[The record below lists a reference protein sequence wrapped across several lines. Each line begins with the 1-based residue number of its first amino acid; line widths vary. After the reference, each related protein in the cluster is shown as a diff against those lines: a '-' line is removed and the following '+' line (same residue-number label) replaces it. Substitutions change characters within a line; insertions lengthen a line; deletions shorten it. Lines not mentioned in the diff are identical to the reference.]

1 MTDWLIANFNLV
13 RGLHIISVIAWMAG
27 MLYLPRLYVYHC
39 KATPGSEMD
48 ETFKVMELKLLRMII
63 NPAMIATFVFGL
75 LLIMAD
81 GQIRGWDFLLKP
93 WMLSKL
99 AGITF
104 LSAWHGFLSSS
115 RRRFAAGA
123 NTRSE
128 KFWRAT
134 NELPF
139 VAAVIIV
146 LSVTTKFLDS

>member
-27 MLYLPRLYVYHC
+27 MMYLPRLYVYHS
-39 KATPGSEMD
+39 KAAAGSELD

-63 NPAMIATFVFGL
+63 NPAMIATFLFGL

-81 GQIRGWDFLLKP
+81 GHIRGWDFLFKP
-93 WMLSKL
+93 WMLAKL

-104 LSAWHGFLSSS
+104 LVSWHGFLAGA
-115 RRRFAAGA
+115 RKKFAAGTNA
-123 NTRSE
+123 RPE
-128 KFWRAT
+128 KFWRMT

-146 LSVTTKFLDS
+146 VSVTTKFLDH